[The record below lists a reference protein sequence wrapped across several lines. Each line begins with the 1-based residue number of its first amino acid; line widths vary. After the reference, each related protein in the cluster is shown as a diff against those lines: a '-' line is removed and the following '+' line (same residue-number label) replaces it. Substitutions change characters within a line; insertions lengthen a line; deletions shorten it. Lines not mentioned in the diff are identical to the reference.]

1 MRLLNTKNLH
11 ASFVFTI
18 VIVVMVMLFSVK
30 VYATDPTPDTTP
42 PVIVDMI
49 VDQDNGGV
57 TITATDESSGV
68 KGIHV
73 NNEFIKGDSIFYKIA
88 AGTEMLSVM
97 AEDNAGNQSSEVNL
111 NVTASDK
118 IKPIIES
125 VFIADNGKTL
135 LVEASD
141 MGGSGVKW
149 ITVNGKAFEK
159 NPLVLDINGTK
170 NFEITAT
177 DNAGNVSNTTK
188 RKVNEIESSSSEPEN
203 GSGES
208 STSDI
213 KVSIPTPGWTNK
225 EAATLKI
232 GLSESG
238 SFKVEAKSGSGS
250 NWEDISSDMSFIIK
264 DNDTVFV
271 RVTDDR
277 GAESTVSKYIECF
290 DRTKPEVSATQQEK
304 VVKIFATD
312 TQSGITSIYVNGN
325 PYKAANNQ
333 SIDFR
338 ITPETKSIMIQSI
351 DATGNLSAKQTFRVD
366 ESVFKEAAVSQ
377 VSSMEE
383 KPVESAVPVAGN
395 GDNYYI
401 VIGEN
406 TVPAGMDKMPIY
418 IFPSLSKEDA
428 QALMSSNNA
437 QDIPP
442 VVDDPIPVVVETN
455 EQLDDGE
462 SSKKSGEAS
471 TIVLLVVVAIVG
483 VGVWFFIQK
492 KKQSGN
498 SQSESNYFDDEED
511 TANTYDESEDE

>member
-1 MRLLNTKNLH
+1 MRLLKTKNLG
-11 ASFVFTI
+11 ALLFCAI
-18 VIVVMVMLFSVK
+18 VIVMIILSVR
-30 VYATDPTPDTTP
+30 VYAADPAPDTTP
-42 PVIVDMI
+42 PVIMDMI
-49 VDQDNGGV
+49 LDQDNGGV
-57 TITATDESSGV
+57 TITATDDSSGV

-88 AGTEMLSVM
+88 VGTEMLSVM
-97 AEDNAGNQSSEVNL
+97 AEDNAGNQSPEVKL
-111 NVTASDK
+111 NVTAPDK

-149 ITVNGKAFEK
+149 ITVNGKSFEK

-177 DNAGNVSNTTK
+177 DNAGNVSDTTK
-188 RKVNEIESSSSEPEN
+188 RKVDEIESSSSEPES

-208 STSDI
+208 STADI
-213 KVSIPTPGWTNK
+213 KVSIPTPSWTNRD
-225 EAATLKI
+225 AATLKI

-238 SFKVEAKSGSGS
+238 NFKVEARSGSGN

-366 ESVFKEAAVSQ
+366 ESVFKEAAASQ

-383 KPVESAVPVAGN
+383 KPVEEAVPVAEN

-428 QALMSSNNA
+428 QELMSANA
-437 QDIPP
+437 IQDIPP
-442 VVDDPIPVVVETN
+442 VVDDPIPVVLESN
-455 EQLDDGE
+455 EQLDDEG

-471 TIVLLVVVAIVG
+471 TVVLLVVVAIVG
-483 VGVWFFIQK
+483 VGAWFFIQK
-492 KKQSGN
+492 KKQSGI
-498 SQSESNYFDDEED
+498 SQGESNYFDDEED
-511 TANTYDESEDE
+511 AANTYDGEDE